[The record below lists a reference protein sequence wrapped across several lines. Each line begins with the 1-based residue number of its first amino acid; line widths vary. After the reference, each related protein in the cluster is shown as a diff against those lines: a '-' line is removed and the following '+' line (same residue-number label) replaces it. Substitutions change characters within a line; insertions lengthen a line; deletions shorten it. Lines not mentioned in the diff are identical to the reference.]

1 MKSSGELFMKRII
14 NLITLLL
21 MFWSLPGHA
30 VLNVEITQG
39 TEDALPIAIIPF
51 KWNGSEQAPAIN
63 WSDVVSSDLLRSGR
77 FAPVPEN
84 ELLAR
89 PESDV
94 NLDFK
99 TWRVGGID
107 HLVIGSVRSAGQD
120 KFVVRFQLFDVYKG
134 EQLLGYSLTTD
145 ANSLRYTAHH
155 ISDLIYQQLTG
166 QKGAFNTKVAYVTV
180 NRQPKATEYKL
191 EVSDT
196 DGFNPVVILKSPQ
209 PIMSPSWS
217 PDGTRLA
224 YVSFEN
230 NHAQIFIQI
239 LSSGER
245 YKISEFAGLNGAP
258 VWSPDGKK
266 LAVTLSKDGNPDIY
280 ILQLKDKTLTRL
292 TRHWGIDT
300 EPAWMPDNKTIIF
313 TSNRSGKPQLYSKTA
328 EDRKPKRLTFEGN
341 YNASA
346 EVSSDGRRLAFVYQD
361 EGAFKIASMDLE
373 TGVIDILTKGPLD
386 ESPSFAPNG
395 SMILYAEGERAA
407 LAAVSSDGRFKQRLA
422 SKEGEVREPT
432 WSPFLK

>member
-1 MKSSGELFMKRII
+1 MKRLIV
-14 NLITLLL
+14 LITFL
-21 MFWSLPGHA
+21 MSGWPIHSLA

-51 KWNGSEQAPAIN
+51 SWNGTEPAPALN
-63 WSDVVSSDLLRSGR
+63 WSEVVASDLLRSGR

-89 PESDV
+89 PQSDQ

-107 HLVIGSVRSAGQD
+107 HLVIGSVRSAGQN
-120 KFVVRFQLFDVYKG
+120 KYAVQFQLFDVYKG

-145 ANSLRYTAHH
+145 TNSLRYTAHH

-180 NRQPKATEYKL
+180 KRSPAATSYKL

-196 DGFNPVVILKSPQ
+196 DGYNPVTILTSTQ

-230 NHAQIFIQI
+230 NRAQIYIQI

-280 ILQLKDKTLTRL
+280 ILRLKDKALSRL
-292 TRHWGIDT
+292 TRHWAIDT
-300 EPAWMPDNKTIIF
+300 EPAWMPDNKTIVF
-313 TSNRSGKPQLYSKTA
+313 TSNRSGKPQLYKMSTA
-328 EDRKPKRLTFEGN
+328 RTKPKRITFEGS
-341 YNASA
+341 YSTSA
-346 EVSSDGRRLAFVYQD
+346 EVSKDGQKLAFVFRE
-361 EGAFKIASMDLE
+361 EGSFKIASMDLE
-373 TGVIDILTKGPLD
+373 TGVIDILTDGPLD

-395 SMILYAEGERAA
+395 SMILYAEGQRAA
-407 LAAVSSDGRFKQRLA
+407 LAAVSSDGRFKQRLVA
-422 SKEGEVREPT
+422 KEGEVREPT

>member
-1 MKSSGELFMKRII
+1 MMKKISLLF
-14 NLITLLL
+14 
-21 MFWSLPGHA
+21 A
-30 VLNVEITQG
+30 VLIFWCSSAYAILDVEITQG
-39 TEDALPIAIIPF
+39 TEDALPIAVIPF
-51 KWNGSEQAPAIN
+51 SWAGTEKQPELN

-84 ELLAR
+84 ELLSR
-89 PESDV
+89 PQSNEKI
-94 NLDFK
+94 DFN
-99 TWRVGGID
+99 TWRVGAID
-107 HLVIGSVRSAGQD
+107 HLVVGSVSPAGNKKYTVQ
-120 KFVVRFQLFDVYKG
+120 FQLFDVYKG

-145 ANSLRYTAHH
+145 MKSLRYTAHH
-155 ISDLIYQQLTG
+155 ISDLIFQQLTG

-180 NRQPKATEYKL
+180 KRDLGVSSYKL

-196 DGFNPVVILKSPQ
+196 DGFNPVTVLTSSQ

-230 NHAQIFIQI
+230 NHAQIYTQI

-245 YKISEFAGLNGAP
+245 YKVSEFKGLNGAP

-266 LAVTLSKDGNPDIY
+266 LAVTLSKDGNPDVY
-280 ILQLKDKTLTRL
+280 ILTLKTKSLSRL

-300 EPAWMPDNKTIIF
+300 EPAWMPDNQTIVF
-313 TSNRSGKPQLYSKTA
+313 TSNRSGKPQLYKVKGIGQ
-328 EDRKPKRLTFEGN
+328 KPRRITFEGE

-346 EVSSDGRRLAFVYQD
+346 EISKDGQKIAFVYKD
-361 EGAFKIASMDLE
+361 EKGFKIASMDLE
-373 TGVIDILTKGPLD
+373 TGVIDVLTDGPLD

-407 LAAVSSDGRFKQRLA
+407 LAAVSSDGRFKQRLVA
-422 SKEGEVREPT
+422 KDGEVREPT

>member
-1 MKSSGELFMKRII
+1 MKVISL
-14 NLITLLL
+14 LITFL
-21 MFWSLPGHA
+21 MFWSASAHA

-51 KWNGSEQAPAIN
+51 SWNGSEKPPVMN
-63 WSDVVSSDLLRSGR
+63 WSEVVSSDLLRSGR
-77 FAPVPEN
+77 FAPVPEQ
-84 ELLAR
+84 ELLSR
-89 PESDV
+89 PQSSD

-107 HLVIGSVRSAGQD
+107 HLVIGSVRSAGNNKYAVQ
-120 KFVVRFQLFDVYKG
+120 FQLFDVFKG

-145 ANSLRYTAHH
+145 TNSLRYTAHH

-166 QKGAFNTKVAYVTV
+166 QKGAFNTKVAYVTM
-180 NRQPKATEYKL
+180 NRKAGVASYKL

-196 DGFNPVVILKSPQ
+196 DGFNPVTILTSTQ

-224 YVSFEN
+224 YVSFESKR
-230 NHAQIFIQI
+230 AQIYSQI

-245 YKISEFAGLNGAP
+245 YKISEFTGLNGAP

-266 LAVTLSKDGNPDIY
+266 LAMTLSKDGNPDVY
-280 ILQLKDKTLTRL
+280 IMTLKDKSLKRL

-300 EPAWMPDNKTIIF
+300 EPAWMPNSESIVF
-313 TSNRSGKPQLYSKTA
+313 TSNRSGKPQLYKIESA
-328 EDRKPKRLTFEGN
+328 GEKPGRMTFDGD
-341 YNASA
+341 YNASP
-346 EVSSDGRRLAFVYQD
+346 EISKDGQKVAFVYRDQS
-361 EGAFKIASMDLE
+361 GFKIASMDIE
-373 TGVIDILTKGPLD
+373 TGLVEILTEGPLD

-395 SMILYAEGERAA
+395 SMILYAEGQRAA
-407 LAAVSSDGRFKQRLA
+407 LAAVSSDGRFKQRLVA
-422 SKEGEVREPT
+422 KEGEVREPT

>member
-1 MKSSGELFMKRII
+1 MQRILG
-14 NLITLLL
+14 LITGLI
-21 MFWSLPGHA
+21 MIWSLPCQA

-39 TEDALPIAIIPF
+39 TEDALPIAVIPF
-51 KWNGSEQAPAIN
+51 KWTGNVAEQAPDIN
-63 WSDVVSSDLLRSGR
+63 WSEVVSSDLLRSGR
-77 FAPVPEN
+77 FAPVPEQ

-89 PESDV
+89 PHSDV

-107 HLVIGSVRSAGQD
+107 HLVIGSIRSAGAG
-120 KFVVRFQLFDVYKG
+120 KFAVQFQLFDVYKG
-134 EQLLGYSLTTD
+134 EQLLGYSLTAD
-145 ANSLRYTAHH
+145 ASSLRYTAHH

-180 NRQPKATEYKL
+180 KRSLAETSYKL

-196 DGFNPVVILKSPQ
+196 DGYRPVTILTSTQ

-230 NHAQIFIQI
+230 NRAQIYIQI

-245 YKISEFAGLNGAP
+245 YKVSEFKGLNGAP

-280 ILQLKDKTLTRL
+280 ILRLKDKSLTRL

-300 EPAWMPDNKTIIF
+300 EPAWMPDNETIVF
-313 TSNRSGKPQLYSKTA
+313 TSNRARKPQLYKT
-328 EDRKPKRLTFEGN
+328 DTSGKKPQRITFDGD

-346 EVSSDGRRLAFVYQD
+346 EISKDGRKIAFVHKD
-361 EGAFKIASMDLE
+361 NEGFKIASMDLE
-373 TGVIDILTKGPLD
+373 TGFIEVLTDGPLD
-386 ESPSFAPNG
+386 ESPSFAPNS
-395 SMILYAEGERAA
+395 SMILYAEGEKAA
-407 LAAVSSDGRFKQRLA
+407 LAAVSSDGRFKQRLVA
-422 SKEGEVREPT
+422 KEGEVREPT

>member
-1 MKSSGELFMKRII
+1 MMIKQSL
-14 NLITLLL
+14 LITLLML
-21 MFWSLPGHA
+21 WLSSAHA
-30 VLNVEITQG
+30 ILDVEITQG

-51 KWNGSEQAPAIN
+51 SWSGTDKQPELN

-84 ELLAR
+84 ELLSR
-89 PESDV
+89 PQANEKI
-94 NLDFK
+94 DFN
-99 TWRVGGID
+99 TWRVGSID
-107 HLVIGSVRSAGQD
+107 HLVVGSVRPAGD
-120 KFVVRFQLFDVYKG
+120 KKYTVQFQLFDVYKG

-145 ANSLRYTAHH
+145 MNSLRYTAHH
-155 ISDLIYQQLTG
+155 ISDLIFQQLTG

-180 NRQPKATEYKL
+180 KRELGFATYKL

-196 DGFNPVVILKSPQ
+196 DGFNPVTVLTSSQ

-230 NHAQIFIQI
+230 NHAQIYTQI

-245 YKISEFAGLNGAP
+245 YKISEFKGLNGAP

-280 ILQLKDKTLTRL
+280 ILKLSDKSLQRL
-292 TRHWGIDT
+292 TKHWGIDT
-300 EPAWMPDNKTIIF
+300 EPAWMPDNKTIVF
-313 TSNRSGKPQLYSKTA
+313 TSNRSGKPQLYRVNSA
-328 EDRKPKRLTFEGN
+328 GAKPKRITFDGE

-346 EVSSDGRRLAFVYQD
+346 EISSDGTKIAFVYKD
-361 EGAFKIASMDLE
+361 NSGFKIASMDLE
-373 TGVIDILTKGPLD
+373 TGVIDVLTDGPLD
-386 ESPSFAPNG
+386 ESPSFAPND

-422 SKEGEVREPT
+422 TKDGEVREPT